1 MLFPSRRSM
10 SEANA
15 NRVKSRV
22 SVLIF
27 MINSWSIYGHLCSQ
41 KQPAFQVSTFFFF
54 DMNFREMK
62 FLDEPSASNRWPQ
75 GKARG
80 QRQFS

>member
-1 MLFPSRRSM
+1 M

-15 NRVKSRV
+15 NRVKSRE

-41 KQPAFQVSTFFFF
+41 KQPAFQVSYFS
-54 DMNFREMK
+54 
-62 FLDEPSASNRWPQ
+62 FLT
-75 GKARG
+75 
-80 QRQFS
+80 